1 VSVVV
6 RRSGPIARF
15 WEKLNAGAPGESR
28 AIWTKPYSVSRGVGG
43 HGHEGKVPSKSKAY

>member
-28 AIWTKPYSVSRGVGG
+28 ATRRMLGYRPGLAPVQ
-43 HGHEGKVPSKSKAY
+43 KVEDSSW